1 MLKKIY
7 QNFIKNKRAKY
18 SKKLLSNLNFTDFTL
33 ITNNCSGG
41 IIYNRLGLKFLSPTI
56 NLWFTDEDYLKFIY
70 NLKEFVEQGKLSYV
84 EQTEYPYPVGKLTA
98 PCGEIKIYFM
108 HYKTYLQAEQKW
120 YERCSRINYDK
131 LYFIWEIKPTSTK
144 EQINAFNNFN
154 AKNKLMFSM
163 KIDAESPY
171 LVKVNSKKDYYDGLS
186 FAYQSKFSVK
196 RWLDEVDYV
205 SFINKG
211 EV

>member
-1 MLKKIY
+1 MFKKLY
-7 QNFIKNKRAKY
+7 QNYIKSKRAKY
-18 SKKLLSNLNFTDFTL
+18 SKKLLSELKFTDFTL

-70 NLKEFVEQGKLSYV
+70 NLKEYIEQGVLSFV
-84 EQTEYPYPVGKLTA
+84 EQTEYRYPVGKLTA

-108 HYKTYLQAEQKW
+108 HYKTYEQAEQKW

-131 LYFIWEIKPTSTK
+131 LYFIWELKPTSTK
-144 EQINAFNNFN
+144 EQVEKFNNFN
-154 AKNKLMFSM
+154 ANNKLLFSM
-163 KIDAESPY
+163 KINADSPY
-171 LVKVNSKKDYYDGLS
+171 LEKVNSKQDYYDGLS

-211 EV
+211 KN